1 MNDKTK
7 QYLRMAE
14 KNLGRIVVGVLGVIL
29 LGLAYSIYS
38 EQTSTAGLDAG
49 AGKPAVLDD
58 PLPKNPN
65 FKRVAAMAEPQD
77 MGKHPAI
84 QQVAQYNMF
93 DYKSVRDKQEI
104 ERGADQKFAQA
115 QDAAGKGQAEEAKR
129 LLGEILKQVPT
140 HKKARE
146 LLDKLNASS
155 GGAKGAAA
163 PGAAPSPAAGAAPG
177 TAPAAPTPAI

>member
-7 QYLRMAE
+7 HYIRLAE
-14 KNLGRIVVGVLGVIL
+14 RNLGRIVMGVLFLIL
-29 LGLAYSIYS
+29 LGLGYAIYS
-38 EQTSTAGLDAG
+38 EQESTSGSAEG
-49 AGKPAVLDD
+49 GKPAVLDD
-58 PLPKNPN
+58 PLPKNSH
-65 FKRVAAMAEPQD
+65 FHKVMAMATAQD
-77 MGKHPAI
+77 ITSFPAI

-115 QDAAGKGQAEEAKR
+115 QDAATKGQPDEAKR

-146 LLDKLNASS
+146 LLDKLSA
-155 GGAKGAAA
+155 
-163 PGAAPSPAAGAAPG
+163 SPAAKAEAP
-177 TAPAAPTPAI
+177 PAAKP